1 MNIPIIKNSTFTKK
15 EEQAVPASRTTC
27 SSRQCPRRHNKYHM
41 LILSNRNL
49 PNIISSARIAGT
61 VLLLFI
67 EPLSPIFIVTYTLTG
82 VTDVLDGYIARK
94 FGTES
99 EAGAR
104 LDSIADLMFFPLS
117 LSRIMHVMWR
127 TLPKTIW
134 YAVGALLLVKG
145 LAYVVSAIKNHRFS
159 ALHTYLN
166 KVTGLLVFGVGYV
179 ISTQIAAPYCWVV
192 CVVGILASL
201 EELFIHITTKE

>member
-15 EEQAVPASRTTC
+15 EEQTAPASRTTC
-27 SSRQCPRRHNKYHM
+27 SSPPCARKHNKCHL
-41 LILSNRNL
+41 LILANKNL

-67 EPLSPIFIVTYTLTG
+67 EPLSPLFIVIYTLTG
-82 VTDVLDGYIARK
+82 VTDALDGYIARK
-94 FGTES
+94 FGTVS

-117 LSRIMHVMWR
+117 LSRIMPVIWKI
-127 TLPKTIW
+127 LPKTIW

-145 LAYVVSAIKNHRFS
+145 LAYAVSAIKNHRFA

-166 KVTGLLVFGVGYV
+166 KVTGLLVFGIVYV

-192 CVVGILASL
+192 CAVGMLASL
-201 EELFIHITTKE
+201 EELFIHLTTKE